1 MHPAKRNNNGK
12 KDHRY
17 CKNIGHLLFCYCW
30 NKFTKLN
37 CHLLQLFALRIC
49 GLSSVSGKKTTTKKK
64 LFITEVRD
72 LTTIFLHLFC
82 TFELFCWPCRE
93 AFTEPTANKIEAP
106 STRIRIFFTPD
117 SCGRVLNGLLLKAV
131 LNRSSF
137 GERIHCINTGNP
149 GSVIVAQYGS
159 SKITVFVLGK
169 NTIQKCLGNTK

>member
-1 MHPAKRNNNGK
+1 MHSAKRNNNGK
-12 KDHRY
+12 KYHRY
-17 CKNIGHLLFCYCW
+17 CKNIEHLLFI
-30 NKFTKLN
+30 N
-37 CHLLQLFALRIC
+37 LRSWIA
-49 GLSSVSGKKTTTKKK
+49 VSFNYSLRRFVDLAHFQEKKETKKSK
-64 LFITEVRD
+64 LFFTEVRD

-131 LNRSSF
+131 LNRSGF

>member
-1 MHPAKRNNNGK
+1 MDLAQFQEK
-12 KDHRY
+12 KQQQ
-17 CKNIGHLLFCYCW
+17 C
-30 NKFTKLN
+30 
-37 CHLLQLFALRIC
+37 
-49 GLSSVSGKKTTTKKK
+49 SKK

-93 AFTEPTANKIEAP
+93 AFTEPTANIIEAP

-131 LNRSSF
+131 LNRSGF

-149 GSVIVAQYGS
+149 GSVIVVQYGS